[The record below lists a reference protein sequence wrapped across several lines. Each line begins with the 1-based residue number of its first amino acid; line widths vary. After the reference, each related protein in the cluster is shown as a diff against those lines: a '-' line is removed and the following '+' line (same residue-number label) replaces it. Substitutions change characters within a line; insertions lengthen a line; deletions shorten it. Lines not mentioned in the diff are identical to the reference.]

1 VITKRRVIQMNKN
14 KMLITL
20 GLLLFVGS
28 SVTSVNL
35 YQDSENA
42 NDSSNNDNTIQLL
55 NEEEPPI

>member
-1 VITKRRVIQMNKN
+1 MNKN

-42 NDSSNNDNTIQLL
+42 SNSSNNDNTIQLL